1 MRAIIKEPYK
11 KAVIKEIEPGL
22 KPLQNLVGGLI
33 ENVYELEEQNI
44 NIWINAEGKLNDLAP
59 NFLIYNM
66 QDVVVGTAVFVGYN
80 SEDGSDMPLT
90 DEQIDIIKEYLKKAD
105 LINLFI

>member
-44 NIWINAEGKLNDLAP
+44 NIWINEAKISASK
-59 NFLIYNM
+59 
-66 QDVVVGTAVFVGYN
+66 GTYLVFVF
-80 SEDGSDMPLT
+80 
-90 DEQIDIIKEYLKKAD
+90 K
-105 LINLFI
+105 

>member
-44 NIWINAEGKLNDLAP
+44 NIWINEEGKLNDLAP

-66 QDVVVGTAVFVGYN
+66 QDVVVGTAISCYAKYPRFSICAGAIFASTLHN
-80 SEDGSDMPLT
+80 
-90 DEQIDIIKEYLKKAD
+90 I
-105 LINLFI
+105 

>member
-44 NIWINAEGKLNDLAP
+44 NIWINEEMDYEIK
-59 NFLIYNM
+59 NFIEEYRGTAIGDSIYNKRCNTNDTDFDRI
-66 QDVVVGTAVFVGYN
+66 QDIYN
-80 SEDGSDMPLT
+80 EV
-90 DEQIDIIKEYLKKAD
+90 
-105 LINLFI
+105 INF

>member
-44 NIWINAEGKLNDLAP
+44 NI
-59 NFLIYNM
+59 
-66 QDVVVGTAVFVGYN
+66 
-80 SEDGSDMPLT
+80 
-90 DEQIDIIKEYLKKAD
+90 
-105 LINLFI
+105 

>member
-11 KAVIKEIEPGL
+11 KAVIKEIEPSL

-44 NIWINAEGKLNDLAP
+44 NIWINEEGKLNDLAP